1 MRGLRMALADEQHI
15 QEYVQ
20 HGDPGATL
28 MHVAC
33 CWSVRVKIK
42 ENQEEGSREDFAVL
56 HRIIVCPEDSNSTRI
71 SW

>member
-1 MRGLRMALADEQHI
+1 MTDQDIMRGLIKDGADEQHI

-33 CWSVRVKIK
+33 CWSIRV
-42 ENQEEGSREDFAVL
+42 N
-56 HRIIVCPEDSNSTRI
+56 
-71 SW
+71 

>member
-28 MHVAC
+28 MHVA
-33 CWSVRVKIK
+33 S
-42 ENQEEGSREDFAVL
+42 L
-56 HRIIVCPEDSNSTRI
+56 HAAGVYV
-71 SW
+71 